1 MRRSFGMA
9 VDGGVK
15 IALGTDAGVFAH
27 GTNGHEFTLMVQN
40 GMQPMQA
47 IVAGTSA
54 AADLLGWGHLV
65 GTVQEGRYADIVA
78 VLGDPLRDITLLE
91 DVSFVM
97 KDGQVFKRDG
107 IVAPMA
113 FFHNGPVYGWR
124 KR

>member
-1 MRRSFGMA
+1 
-9 VDGGVK
+9 
-15 IALGTDAGVFAH
+15 
-27 GTNGHEFTLMVQN
+27 
-40 GMQPMQA
+40 MQPMQA

-97 KDGQVFKRDG
+97 KGGRVFKRDG
-107 IVAPMA
+107 AVVGRSYLGLP
-113 FFHNGPVYGWR
+113 
-124 KR
+124 